1 MRVLILAFLEF
12 SDRLVE
18 KFEVLGSWI
27 TLFTWNSAQHSVNE
41 GELVEIGPAGKDGL
55 SNEHFDK
62 KAAD

>member
-1 MRVLILAFLEF
+1 MRVLILALLEF
-12 SDRLVE
+12 SHRFVE
-18 KFEVLGSWI
+18 KFEVLCAWI
-27 TLFTWNSAQHSVNE
+27 TLFIRNSAQHSVNE